1 LPKELV
7 MSRARLVAVAVATS
21 LASVAAAPARAQK
34 APAPAPAAPPAPPAP
49 AASAAD
55 IEEAKRH
62 FQQGVALYNDGNFNG
77 ALAEFEAAYRVR
89 SSPGVLY
96 NIGLSQKALFRYAE
110 SVDTLE
116 RYLREETKLTGERRA
131 EVTQLIAE
139 MRALLADVTLTIS
152 PAEATVMVDGRSAG
166 TAPLAGPLRIA
177 AGNHVLE
184 VHADGY
190 RSQRRELMIS
200 AGVPV
205 KLTFNLELIPKTGKV
220 RINAKPP
227 EAMVKID
234 SKVLGYPPAEA
245 ELAAGGHLLE
255 VEAPK
260 YLTHRSELVIAAGQT
275 RTLDIAL
282 SKPPTKIVEKWYFW
296 TPITVAVAGG
306 LALGLGLGL
315 RPEGPLVGTLGA
327 GRVN

>member
-1 LPKELV
+1 
-7 MSRARLVAVAVATS
+7 MSRARHVAVAVAAS
-21 LASVAAAPARAQK
+21 LATVVAAAPARAQK
-34 APAPAPAAPPAPPAP
+34 APPP

-139 MRALLADVTLTIS
+139 MRALLADVTLTIA
-152 PAEATVMVDGRSAG
+152 PAGATVMVDGRTAG
-166 TAPLAGPLRIA
+166 TAPIVAPMRIA

-184 VHADGY
+184 VHAEGY

-205 KLTFNLELIPKTGKV
+205 KLTFNLEVIPKTGKV
-220 RINAKPP
+220 RINAKPA
-227 EAMVKID
+227 EAMVKVD

-245 ELAAGGHLLE
+245 ELPAGGHLLE

-260 YLTHRSELVIAAGQT
+260 YVTHRSELVIAAGQM
-275 RTLDIAL
+275 RTLDIVL
-282 SKPPTKIVEKWYFW
+282 QKPPSRIVDKWYFW

-327 GRVN
+327 GKVN